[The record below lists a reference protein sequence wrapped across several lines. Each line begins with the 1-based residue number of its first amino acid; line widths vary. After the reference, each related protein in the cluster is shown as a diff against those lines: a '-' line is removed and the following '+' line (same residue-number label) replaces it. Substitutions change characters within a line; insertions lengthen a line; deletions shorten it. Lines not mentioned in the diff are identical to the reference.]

1 MMSFGDAAA
10 YVNSNAFRAALF
22 VPIPNWV
29 GAYMTQC
36 RPAMELQAPW
46 VNGLS
51 DSLDGLDDAA
61 FMKRQPGF
69 ISTQLHR
76 AIGENPT
83 LAAAGGSGFAL
94 AGGGGQGAWARR
106 SSACR

>member
-1 MMSFGDAAA
+1 MSFGDAAA

-29 GAYMTQC
+29 GAYVTQC

-51 DSLDGLDDAA
+51 DGLDDAA

-69 ISTQLHR
+69 ILDRLHR

-83 LAAAGGSGFAL
+83 LAAAGL
-94 AGGGGQGAWARR
+94 WLRPGQGAAGRR
-106 SSACR
+106 VGAKIKRMIPLC